1 MLAFLLAVSDGKHN
15 AEIIELYNK
24 YSADM
29 LVLAKSYLKRKN
41 QFDYEV
47 AAEDAVQ
54 NAFLK
59 IIRYSHKIRFDEPEK
74 MVRAYVYAVLINEC
88 KLLIKENHIEIPIS
102 ECERCADDKNFFEE
116 LCIKERFETVVAAIK
131 TLDERYSITIFYHC
145 FKEMS
150 VKEIAA
156 MMGISEKTVYTRILR
171 GRVALLKALGEVGA
185 LV

>member
-15 AEIIELYNK
+15 AEIVELYNK

-88 KLLIKENHIEIPIS
+88 KLLIKENPWCTICVRIFFKMFV
-102 ECERCADDKNFFEE
+102 CQLKNFF
-116 LCIKERFETVVAAIK
+116 V
-131 TLDERYSITIFYHC
+131 
-145 FKEMS
+145 MS
-150 VKEIAA
+150 FF
-156 MMGISEKTVYTRILR
+156 IL
-171 GRVALLKALGEVGA
+171 
-185 LV
+185 